1 MKLLTCKSNKKLFTK
16 VINHISEKDK
26 MPKAQ
31 VLSLIKTNN
40 IVLWLK
46 AA

>member
-1 MKLLTCKSNKKLFTK
+1 MERLTKNNNKQLFNK
-16 VINHISEKDK
+16 VINYISKKDK

-31 VLSLIKTNN
+31 VLSLIQTNN

>member
-1 MKLLTCKSNKKLFTK
+1 MERLTKKNNKQLFNN
-16 VINHISEKDK
+16 VINYISKKDK

-31 VLSLIKTNN
+31 VLSLIQTNN

>member
-1 MKLLTCKSNKKLFTK
+1 MKRLTRKDNKLLFNK
-16 VINHISEKDK
+16 VINYISKKDQ

-31 VLSLIKTNN
+31 VLSLIQTNN